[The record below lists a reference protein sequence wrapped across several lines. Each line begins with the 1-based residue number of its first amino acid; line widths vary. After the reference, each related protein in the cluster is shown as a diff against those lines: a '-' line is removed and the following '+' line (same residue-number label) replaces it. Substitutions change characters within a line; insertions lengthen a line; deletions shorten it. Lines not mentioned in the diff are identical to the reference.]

1 MIRLINISTKCI
13 SFPEGNLMILQPN
26 SMITRLVEYLAD
38 DNLGKFN
45 GYINYIINDNHS
57 FEFSI
62 TADVVYKQLYIDKKE
77 IEFGKEWSSGETY
90 RPMASVIRI
99 TNKLGAKIFFR

>member
-1 MIRLINISTKCI
+1 MSISTKCI
-13 SFPEGNLMILQPN
+13 RFPEGNLMILQPN

-38 DNLGKFN
+38 NDLGKFN

-57 FEFSI
+57 FELSI
-62 TADVVYKQLYIDKKE
+62 TADVVRKQLYIDKTE
-77 IEFGKEWSSGETY
+77 IELGKEWSSEEIY

-99 TNKLGAKIFFR
+99 TNKLGAEIFFR

>member
-1 MIRLINISTKCI
+1 MSISTKCI
-13 SFPEGNLMILQPN
+13 RFPEGNLMILQPN

-38 DNLGKFN
+38 NDLGKFN

-57 FEFSI
+57 FELNI
-62 TADVVYKQLYIDKKE
+62 TADVVRKQLYIDKTE
-77 IEFGKEWSSGETY
+77 IELGKEWSSEETY

-99 TNKLGAKIFFR
+99 SNKLGAEIFFR